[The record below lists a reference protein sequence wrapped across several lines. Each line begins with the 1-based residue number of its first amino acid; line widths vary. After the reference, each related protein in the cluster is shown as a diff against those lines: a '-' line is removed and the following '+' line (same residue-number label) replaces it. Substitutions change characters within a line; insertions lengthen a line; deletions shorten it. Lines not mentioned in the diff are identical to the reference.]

1 MQFQKGNKARP
12 ETRNFPVVTVRNNVQ
27 KRLIWNYRYIHS
39 WSGVGALYGISR
51 ALAFQVAMN
60 GYEPKNLILR
70 QKSLNGEYLVSGT
83 DLAITL
89 PGWSG
94 VVLK

>member
-12 ETRNFPVVTVRNNVQ
+12 ETKIFPVITTYNNVQ

-39 WSGVGALYGISR
+39 WEGVGSVYGISG

-60 GYEPKNLILR
+60 GYEPKNPILR
-70 QKSLNGEYLVSGT
+70 QKSLNGNFQY
-83 DLAITL
+83 AIWTL
-89 PGWSG
+89 IPFHNPYS
-94 VVLK
+94 VR

>member
-27 KRLIWNYRYIHS
+27 KRLIWDYRHIHS
-39 WSGVGALYGISR
+39 WSGVGAVYGVSG

-60 GYEPKNLILR
+60 GYEPKNPILR
-70 QKSLNGEYLVSGT
+70 QKLGFPIFTKVEL
-83 DLAITL
+83 ITNR
-89 PGWSG
+89 PTPASHA
-94 VVLK
+94 KSN

>member
-12 ETRNFPVVTVRNNVQ
+12 DTKIFPDVMTYNNVQ
-27 KRLIWNYRYIHS
+27 KLLIWDYRHIHS

-60 GYEPKNLILR
+60 GYEPKNPILR
-70 QKSLNGEYLVSGT
+70 QKSLNGNFQY
-83 DLAITL
+83 AIWTL
-89 PGWSG
+89 IPFHNPYS
-94 VVLK
+94 VR

>member
-1 MQFQKGNKARP
+1 MPFRKGHRTRSETNINHYVT
-12 ETRNFPVVTVRNNVQ
+12 TRNIVQ
-27 KRLIWNYRYIHS
+27 KRLIWDYRYIHS
-39 WSGVGALYGISR
+39 WGGVGALYGISR

>member
-27 KRLIWNYRYIHS
+27 KRLILDYRYIHS
-39 WSGVGALYGISR
+39 WELVGAIYGISM

-60 GYEPKNLILR
+60 GYEPKNPILR
-70 QKSLNGEYLVSGT
+70 QKSLNG
-83 DLAITL
+83 
-89 PGWSG
+89 W
-94 VVLK
+94 

>member
-1 MQFQKGNKARP
+1 MPFRNGHRYRP
-12 ETRNFPVVTVRNNVQ
+12 ETNVFHYITTRNIIQ

-39 WSGVGALYGISR
+39 WSGVGAVYGISG